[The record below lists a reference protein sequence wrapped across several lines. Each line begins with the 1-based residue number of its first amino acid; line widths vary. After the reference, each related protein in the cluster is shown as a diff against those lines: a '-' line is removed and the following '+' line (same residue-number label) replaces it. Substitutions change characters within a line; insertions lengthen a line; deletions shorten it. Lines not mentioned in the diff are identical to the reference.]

1 MFTAVKSVRFER
13 GCYEIIG
20 AGTALVRALP
30 DQKKLEL
37 ESEVV
42 RLQIAIEDRDKQH
55 RIDAQ
60 SAYEQGRIA
69 GYEQGVADSRKA
81 AEEAADLLRRLTGE
95 IETQMAGVWERSRE
109 GALKLSLAI
118 ATRIIGSAAEAYR
131 PLATELTR
139 KCLTMMRDQAKAT
152 IFVNPD
158 DAAQLRAVKS
168 DLLTVAEGI
177 RSLEIMERATVPRGG
192 SVVETDAGQLDARLD
207 EQLKVVESAL
217 LPDWSLPESE
227 PSR

>member
-95 IETQMAGVWERSRE
+95 IETQMASVWERSRE

-158 DAAQLRAVKS
+158 DAAQLRSVKS

>member
-81 AEEAADLLRRLTGE
+81 AEEAADLLRSLTGE

>member
-81 AEEAADLLRRLTGE
+81 AEEAADLLRSLTGE
-95 IETQMAGVWERSRE
+95 IETQMASVWERSRE

-158 DAAQLRAVKS
+158 DAAQLRSVKS